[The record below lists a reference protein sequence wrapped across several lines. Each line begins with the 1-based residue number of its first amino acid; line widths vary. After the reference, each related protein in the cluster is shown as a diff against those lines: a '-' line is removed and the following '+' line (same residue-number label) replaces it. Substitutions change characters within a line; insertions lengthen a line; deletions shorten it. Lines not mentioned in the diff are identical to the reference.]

1 MFIPEIAGFC
11 VLSII
16 WIDRSTV
23 VHVVTREGKLIW
35 IISDKGESTVTNQI
49 CACNTKYFPV
59 IYSLSLVWLDC
70 SFEITA
76 GTLCYSPL
84 QHSFLLIQTC
94 TFCISK
100 STKNRKLE
108 NHFVVPSKSFPWQWF
123 PGAINVT
130 FSDMKECCLAW
141 YSQKRYL
148 SSLLNFCMTRISRKK
163 HNTKAVNQSHKNY
176 NHLVNGNSSHT
187 RAPSSSALRSYQKL
201 LWCVKTS

>member
-23 VHVVTREGKLIW
+23 VHVTTREGKLIW
-35 IISDKGESTVTNQI
+35 IISDKGEPTVTNQI

-84 QHSFLLIQTC
+84 QHSFLLIQIS

-108 NHFVVPSKSFPWQWF
+108 NHFVVLSKSFPWQWF

-130 FSDMKECCLAW
+130 FSDMKERCLPW

-148 SSLLNFCMTRISRKK
+148 SSLLNFCMTRILRKNIK
-163 HNTKAVNQSHKNY
+163 HNINQSHK
-176 NHLVNGNSSHT
+176 T
-187 RAPSSSALRSYQKL
+187 TTT
-201 LWCVKTS
+201 W